1 MKKALYPPKG
11 IRYGVPPA
19 AFTVVIVIFTL
30 KQQDCVWA
38 YPVYVTAAYGMAVVV
53 MTVVKDVPKLKKK
66 AKTGALMQKVNSTTI
81 GARYCSDLAFRGTL
95 SIYEGMIINF
105 LYAIFRVIT
114 GICYGSVWFLSMAA
128 YHLVLGGM
136 REYLAVAYR
145 RKERMGASYQSK
157 CYRKTAGLL
166 LLLNIPMGGMIFLV
180 IQENSAYQYP
190 GYIIY
195 LSVMYTFYTIVLAII
210 NLFKYRKL
218 GSPILSAAK
227 ILNFVS
233 AMMSVFGLQT
243 AMIAHFSTEGET
255 FRKLMNT
262 ITGSFVYGSH
272 FNCAVYIVFRIK
284 TREEEALSISQRVS
298 ILIRQC
304 EWIKRFFRSWK
315 KKNLLTLP

>member
-1 MKKALYPPKG
+1 MKQVWLFLKKALYPPKG

-95 SIYEGMIINF
+95 SIYEGMIVNF
-105 LYAIFRVIT
+105 LYVIFRVIT
-114 GICYGSVWFLSMAA
+114 GICYGSVWFLSKA
-128 YHLVLGGM
+128 
-136 REYLAVAYR
+136 
-145 RKERMGASYQSK
+145 
-157 CYRKTAGLL
+157 
-166 LLLNIPMGGMIFLV
+166 
-180 IQENSAYQYP
+180 AYQYP

-195 LSVMYTFYTIVLAII
+195 LSAMYTFYTIVLAII

-262 ITGSFVYGSH
+262 ITGSFVYG
-272 FNCAVYIVFRIK
+272 IV
-284 TREEEALSISQRVS
+284 
-298 ILIRQC
+298 ILIALY
-304 EWIKRFFRSWK
+304 ILFFGLKRGRRK
-315 KKNLLTLP
+315 RCQ

>member
-1 MKKALYPPKG
+1 MKQVWLFLKKALYPPKG

-38 YPVYVTAAYGMAVVV
+38 YPVYVTAAYGMAVAV

-95 SIYEGMIINF
+95 SIYEGMIVNF
-105 LYAIFRVIT
+105 LYVIFRVIT

-136 REYLAVAYR
+136 
-145 RKERMGASYQSK
+145 
-157 CYRKTAGLL
+157 
-166 LLLNIPMGGMIFLV
+166 IFLV

-195 LSVMYTFYTIVLAII
+195 LSAMYTFYTIVLAII

-218 GSPILSAAK
+218 GSPTLSAAK

-262 ITGSFVYGSH
+262 ITGSFVYG
-272 FNCAVYIVFRIK
+272 IV
-284 TREEEALSISQRVS
+284 
-298 ILIRQC
+298 ILIALY
-304 EWIKRFFRSWK
+304 ILFFGLKRGRRK
-315 KKNLLTLP
+315 CYQ